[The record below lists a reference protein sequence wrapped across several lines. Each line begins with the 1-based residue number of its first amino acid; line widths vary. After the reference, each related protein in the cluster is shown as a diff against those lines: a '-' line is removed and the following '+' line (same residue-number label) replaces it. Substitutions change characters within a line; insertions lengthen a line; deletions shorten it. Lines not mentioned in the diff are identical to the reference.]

1 MCMKNIVVTVHIKQ
15 KKVCMKNISIF
26 GEQNNY
32 SVQYKELLLLEV
44 YYDLRKIPTKISLWI
59 KIVAG
64 KSILIIMS
72 TLSIAQSNG

>member
-1 MCMKNIVVTVHIKQ
+1 VHSKHPRSMLVNSCCCYSTYNAKKMCMKNIVVTVHIKQ

-44 YYDLRKIPTKISLWI
+44 Y
-59 KIVAG
+59 
-64 KSILIIMS
+64 
-72 TLSIAQSNG
+72 